1 VVTAERD
8 DMMGRV
14 SRIRQPKNT
23 SAPVRSIGAT
33 AVALMLVSGCSGV
46 SPGEAAIIEGEVIG
60 VRELQET
67 TEQLNTVSQQPST
80 PSSVLSELSRMPF
93 FDRAAAGTPG
103 ELTEQQVID
112 VLQASGL
119 EDPTDL
125 TIDVARTRQYG
136 VTIEEPDMTDALA
149 ELNTLTVEDFEALD
163 IEVSDRYG
171 SFDPNLLEVTPTTP
185 EWITP
190 AG

>member
-1 VVTAERD
+1 MTSRRS
-8 DMMGRV
+8 DMMARV
-14 SRIRQPKNT
+14 SRIWQPKNT
-23 SAPVRSIGAT
+23 YAPVPLIGAT
-33 AVALMLVSGCSGV
+33 AVALMLVSGCSAVG
-46 SPGEAAIIEGEVIG
+46 PGEAAVIEGQTIG
-60 VRELQET
+60 VRDLQET
-67 TEQLNTVSQQPST
+67 TEQLNSISQQPST

-103 ELTEQQVID
+103 ELTDQQVVD
-112 VLQASGL
+112 VLQSNGL
-119 EDPTDL
+119 ANPTDL

-136 VTIEEPDMTDALA
+136 ITIQEPEMADALA
-149 ELNTLTVEDFEALD
+149 ALNTLTVEDFQALD

-171 SFDPNLLEVTPTTP
+171 AFDPELLEVTATTP

>member
-1 VVTAERD
+1 MVTAERD

-67 TEQLNTVSQQPST
+67 TEQLNTISQQPST

-119 EDPTDL
+119 ENPTDL

-136 VTIEEPDMTDALA
+136 VTIEEPDMADALA

>member
-1 VVTAERD
+1 MVTAERD

-67 TEQLNTVSQQPST
+67 TEQLNTISQQPST

>member
-1 VVTAERD
+1 
-8 DMMGRV
+8 MMGRV

-67 TEQLNTVSQQPST
+67 TEQLNTISQQPST

-119 EDPTDL
+119 ENPTDL

-136 VTIEEPDMTDALA
+136 VTIEEPDMADALG

>member
-1 VVTAERD
+1 MVTAERD

>member
-1 VVTAERD
+1 MVTAQRD

-67 TEQLNTVSQQPST
+67 TEQLNTISQQPST

-112 VLQASGL
+112 VVQASGL
-119 EDPTDL
+119 ENPTDL

-136 VTIEEPDMTDALA
+136 VTIEEPDMADALA